1 MKIYNSLSH
10 QKETFKPLIAR
21 QVKMYVCG
29 PTVYDLVHIGNAR
42 PYVVFDTLS
51 RLLQLNYQ
59 VTYVRNIT
67 DVDDKINARAD
78 KLGISI
84 SELTAQTTKLFHQH
98 IKALNTLT
106 PSYEPLAT
114 QHIKEMLVIIKAL
127 IEKGN
132 AYEANNHVLFSV
144 ASDPNYGCL
153 AKRSPDEMLAG
164 ARVEIAPYK
173 RDPADF
179 VLWKPSDDKAPGWD
193 SPWGYG
199 RPGWHLECSAMSCK
213 YLGETFDIHGGG
225 QDLIFPH
232 HENEI
237 AQSTCAFGIDK
248 MANYWMHNGM
258 LTVNGAK
265 MAKSLGNFI
274 TLKDA
279 LENLHSETIRL
290 VLLGTHY
297 RQDLDWTESA
307 VEQAKHNLDRF
318 YTALRGSSLDNG
330 EINPL
335 IVESL
340 EDDLNTPLAISH
352 LHELASAI
360 NTTSDI
366 DDRKKLQASLRAS
379 GQLMGIL
386 YETSES
392 WFAWQSVTA
401 KGSDGLTDEQ
411 IADLVAAR
419 NQARDNKNF
428 AESDRIRDELTKNGI
443 VLEDTA
449 QGTLWRRQK

>member
-199 RPGWHLECSAMSCK
+199 RPGWHLECSAMSHK

-258 LTVNGAK
+258 LTVDGAK

-279 LENLHSETIRL
+279 LDNLHSETIRL

-297 RQDLDWTESA
+297 RQDLDWTEPT

-335 IVESL
+335 VIEAL

-360 NTTSDI
+360 NTTSDLGK
-366 DDRKKLQASLRAS
+366 RKKLQTSLRAS

-392 WFAWQSVTA
+392 WFAWQPVTA
-401 KGSDGLTDEQ
+401 KRSAGLTDEQ
-411 IADLVAAR
+411 IADLIAAR
-419 NQARDNKNF
+419 NQARENKNF
-428 AESDRIRDELTKNGI
+428 AESDRIRDELTENGI